1 MDEGSDKSPIKVDVG
16 LSAKAEIKGE
26 VPSSSLGRSLDAL
39 VDAFRPFTEARG
51 LKADQ
56 IRLQREDVLLQI
68 ASKAQYRLALEGQQ
82 SKPVPLKFLANFM
95 EKASQEDITN
105 EILVDT
111 WANLLASASVNEREN
126 HLIFLDILSRLD
138 SKHVE
143 LLNFICFDRDRPLHY
158 ADAPYEKRET
168 SCLYN
173 LKSKLKEIEEKKTSG
188 EILQH
193 SDLESLIDIGVD
205 FFDFPGAKIS
215 NIEMYSDEAAEG
227 SYYKPELEDKII
239 SDDYP
244 ESIIF
249 ALKSVGLID
258 VVSIDLDN
266 FYSETLEFGFFL
278 HAAVVTHLGAEMYAT
293 CIAGPVSSGKTHE

>member
-1 MDEGSDKSPIKVDVG
+1 
-16 LSAKAEIKGE
+16 
-26 VPSSSLGRSLDAL
+26 
-39 VDAFRPFTEARG
+39 

-68 ASKAQYRLALEGQQ
+68 ASKAQHRLALEGQQ

-105 EILVDT
+105 EVLVET
-111 WANLLASASVNEREN
+111 WANLLASASVDRREN

-143 LLNFICFDRDRPLHY
+143 LLNFICFDPDRPLHY
-158 ADAPYEKRET
+158 SDAPYDIRET

-173 LKSKLKEIEEKKTSG
+173 LKFKLKDIEDKKASG

-193 SDLESLIDIGVD
+193 SDLESLIGVGVD
-205 FFDFPGAKIS
+205 FFNFPGAKIS
-215 NIEMYSDEAAEG
+215 NIEMYSDEAADG

-239 SDDYP
+239 LDEFP

-258 VVSIDLDN
+258 VISIDMDN
-266 FYSETLEFGFFL
+266 LHSDTLEFGFFL

-293 CIAGPVSSGKTHE
+293 CIAGPNSYGKNQE